1 MADEMEYAVRRVSD
15 GRYLWDDDLDGVY
28 QSWQKDPENASWLD
42 TEAEALN
49 LAVLATWPKRTMRSN
64 SRTATKSPPAQ
75 SHGRMTCNRIRTIR
89 TPNGDPIGR
98 KAPARI

>member
-49 LAVLATWPKRTMRSN
+49 LAVLADVAEENDEIELKDGYEIA
-64 SRTATKSPPAQ
+64 SRPIAWEDDLQPDPDD
-75 SHGRMTCNRIRTIR
+75 
-89 TPNGDPIGR
+89 PNPEW
-98 KAPARI
+98 